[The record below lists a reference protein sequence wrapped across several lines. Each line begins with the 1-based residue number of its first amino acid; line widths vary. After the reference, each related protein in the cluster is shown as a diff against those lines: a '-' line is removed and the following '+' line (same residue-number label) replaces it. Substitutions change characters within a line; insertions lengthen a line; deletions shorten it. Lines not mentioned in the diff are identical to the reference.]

1 MSIGGVG
8 GSLTNAA
15 GIEQLIRQTMAMER
29 QPLSR
34 LETQKDDLEV
44 KRGIYNDV
52 SSKLE
57 DLRSALQDLTGDS
70 GALNSYVPTIADDTI
85 LGASVTNSYSLV
97 AGNYDVTVTKL
108 AKVHQIAS
116 AQQGQA
122 DVALGLTGT
131 FVVGGAAARSVA
143 SSTTNSVVTGFGTA
157 SIRAGELE
165 LGSRDYSVEFQQSGS
180 AWQFRVV
187 DENGDAVSI
196 DDASDA
202 GTEMTSGWQDL
213 SLVQG
218 TTFDTGRGM
227 TVAFSNADPTQSHLF
242 GGAGTAKTSYT
253 AQGATINVST
263 TSSLNDI
270 RNAINAATFADGNEI
285 QATVVDRKLVLS
297 AKESGLNAQITLDD
311 TSGSVLQ
318 TLGVLSAGGG
328 GSGGTL
334 AAGAEVQPAQN
345 AQFSVNGINVTRS
358 SNSGITGVIQG
369 VSLDL
374 TLEGTTSVT
383 LAKDHNEVVSKF
395 KKVLEAY
402 NAVASHLKLKTEP
415 QLDESASGD
424 NPTYV
429 AAPLGRD
436 MNMRT
441 LRFDL
446 SSDMLAIYSGASSG
460 APTNFTDLGITLDE
474 NLSFSLS
481 NEDALTAA
489 LDKNFQDVSDLM
501 DYVSGRMEN
510 RLETYLDGTSSYITS
525 AKSSI
530 DDQIDLLDTR
540 IGGYETR
547 LSAREEALRKQYY
560 ELQSQL
566 ITMQYDYQSTMSIAN
581 GSINMLYG

>member
-8 GSLTNAA
+8 GSLASAA
-15 GIEQLIRQTMAMER
+15 GIEKLIQQTMAMER
-29 QPLSR
+29 QPLNR
-34 LETQKDDLEV
+34 LESQKDDLEV

-57 DLRSALQDLTGDS
+57 NLRTALQNITGDS
-70 GALNSYVPTIADDTI
+70 GALNSYVPTIADEDI
-85 LGASVTNSYSLV
+85 LGVSVTNSYSLV
-97 AGNYDVTVTKL
+97 AGKYDVTVTRL
-108 AKVHQIAS
+108 AKAHQIAS

-122 DVALGLTGT
+122 DVALGLSGN
-131 FVVGGAAARSVA
+131 FVVGGAATRSA
-143 SSTTNSVVTGFGTA
+143 TAGTTNAVVTGFGTG
-157 SIRAGELE
+157 SIRSGELE
-165 LGSRDYSVEFQQSGS
+165 LGSRDYSVEFQQNGS
-180 AWQFRVV
+180 TWQFRIV
-187 DENGDAVSI
+187 DENGEAVSI

-218 TTFDTGRGM
+218 TTFDTGRGL
-227 TVAFSNADPTQSHLF
+227 TVTFSSTDPTQSHLF

-253 AQGATINVST
+253 AQGATINVSA

-270 RNAINAATFADGNEI
+270 RNAINAATFAEGNEI

-318 TLGVLSAGGG
+318 TLGILSASGG

-334 AAGAEVQPAQN
+334 AAGAEVQPAQD
-345 AQFSVNGINVTRS
+345 AQFSVNGISITRS

-383 LAKDHNEVVSKF
+383 LAKNHDDVVSKF
-395 KKVLEAY
+395 KEMLEAY
-402 NAVASHLKLKTEP
+402 NDVASHLKAKTEP
-415 QLDESASGD
+415 QLDATATGD
-424 NPTYV
+424 NPTYI

-446 SSDMLAIYSGASSG
+446 SSDLLSIYSGAASG
-460 APTNFTDLGITLDE
+460 APTNLTDLGITLDE

-481 NEDALTAA
+481 DEDALTAA
-489 LDKNFQDVSDLM
+489 LNENFEDVSDLM
-501 DYVSGRMEN
+501 DYVFGRMED
-510 RLETYLDGTSSYITS
+510 RLETYLDGSSSYISS
-525 AKSSI
+525 AKDSI

-540 IGGYETR
+540 IDSYESR

-566 ITMQYDYQSTMSIAN
+566 ITMQYDYQSTMSIAS
-581 GSINMLYG
+581 GSMNILYG